1 MLGKLLKYELK
12 ATSRTFIPL
21 YVALILVAMINN
33 IFTINDIQLG
43 ISVIMIMIMFGLFV
57 ALGVLT
63 LVVLIQRFNKN
74 LLGDEGYLMFTLPV
88 KPYQLIL
95 SKLLITVFWTIISG
109 IVSIITFVI
118 LMGGFNFSFLKE
130 FFTVLFTQMDVISS
144 TIGTVVQDEVF
155 RRALGLI
162 IVVCFIGLFSYIASI
177 LEIYLAL
184 SIGQLPVFSK
194 YRGIMAFVAFFIIN
208 SILQT
213 LVMCIAGVFAGML
226 NAAPSPALLCTL
238 GIIGSLLV
246 DVVLFFIVNYILSK
260 HLNLE

>member
-1 MLGKLLKYELK
+1 MLGKLLKYEFK
-12 ATSRTFIPL
+12 ATSRTFVPL
-21 YVALILVAMINN
+21 YIALVLVAIINN
-33 IFTINDIQLG
+33 LFMTNDISFG
-43 ISVIMIMIMFGLFV
+43 FGIMIMIMVGLFI

-109 IVSIITFVI
+109 IIAIITFII
-118 LMGGFNFSFLKE
+118 LVGGFNFTFIKE
-130 FFTVLFTQMDVISS
+130 FFTVLFTQMDVISNA
-144 TIGTVVQDEVF
+144 IGTAMQEEAF
-155 RRALGLI
+155 RQALVMMI
-162 IVVCFIGLFSYIASI
+162 TFCFIALFTYVGSI

-194 YRGIMAFVAFFIIN
+194 HRGITAFVAFFVIN
-208 SILQT
+208 SILQM
-213 LVMCIAGVFAGML
+213 LVMFVGGTFMHTFSILSPGM
-226 NAAPSPALLCTL
+226 LCTL
-238 GIIGSLLV
+238 GILGSLLV
-246 DVVLFFIVNYILSK
+246 DVILFFIINYILNK